1 MHTFTSAVIL
11 AAGSGTRF
19 GTNIKKQYIA
29 VDGIPAVVRSLQTF
43 EACSLVDELV
53 VVGNVDELREVLY
66 PYPFKKLAA
75 VVPGGTTRQESALC
89 GFDAISPKAK
99 YVAIHD
105 AARCL
110 ITEENIE
117 NTVRAAYKYRAAVA
131 AEKTVDTVKQADK
144 DGFIDTTLERE
155 YIWLVKTPQVFHC
168 DVYRVAA
175 YMAKKEKAA
184 ATDDSMLC
192 ERLGFSVKLVECGPD
207 NIKLTHLHDLQRAQ
221 AILEMRRRMGD
232 AKR

>member
-29 VDGIPAVVRSLQTF
+29 VEGIPAVVRSLQTF
-43 EACSLVDELV
+43 EACSLVDELIL
-53 VVGNVDELREVLY
+53 VGNVDELREVLS
-66 PYPFKKLAA
+66 PYTLKKLAA
-75 VVPGGTTRQESALC
+75 VVPGGATRQESALC

-110 ITEENIE
+110 VTEENIE

-175 YMAKKEKAA
+175 YMAKKEKAV

-207 NIKLTHLHDLQRAQ
+207 NIKLTHLQDLQRAQ
-221 AILEMRRRMGD
+221 AILEMHRRMGD
-232 AKR
+232 AER

>member
-19 GTNIKKQYIA
+19 GSDIKKQYIA
-29 VDGIPAVVRSLQTF
+29 VDGVPVVVRSLQTF
-43 EACSLVDELV
+43 AACSLIDEIILV
-53 VVGNVDELREVLY
+53 GDVDELRDVLS
-66 PYPFKKLAA
+66 PYPLKKLAA
-75 VVPGGTTRQESALC
+75 VVRGGTTRQESALC
-89 GFDAISPKAK
+89 GFDAISSKAK
-99 YVAIHD
+99 FVAMHD

-110 ITEENIE
+110 VTIENIE
-117 NTVRAAYKYRAAVA
+117 DTVRAAYRYRAAVA

-144 DGFIDTTLERE
+144 DGFVDATLERE
-155 YIWLVKTPQVFHC
+155 SIWLVKTPQVFHC

-207 NIKLTHLHDLQRAQ
+207 NMKLTHPEDLQRAH
-221 AILEMRRRMGD
+221 AIIEMRRREGE
-232 AKR
+232 AKL

>member
-19 GTNIKKQYIA
+19 GSDIKKQYIA
-29 VDGIPAVVRSLQTF
+29 VDGVPAVVRSLQTF
-43 EACSLVDELV
+43 AACPLINEIVLVGD
-53 VVGNVDELREVLY
+53 VDELREVLS
-66 PYPFKKLAA
+66 PYPAKKLAA
-75 VVPGGTTRQESALC
+75 VVPGGETRQESALC
-89 GFDAISPKAK
+89 GFDAISSKAK

-110 ITEENIE
+110 VTRENIE
-117 NTVRAAYKYRAAVA
+117 DTVRAAYRYRAAVA

-144 DGFIDTTLERE
+144 DGFIDTTLKRE

-175 YMAKKEKAA
+175 YMGKKEKAV

-207 NIKLTHLHDLQRAQ
+207 NIKLTHPDDLQRAH
-221 AILEMRRRMGD
+221 AILEMRRREGGE
-232 AKR
+232 KL